1 MTSPMRMM
9 LAVTLAVS
17 LLSACSL
24 TQQVSAPTARAAP
37 ALFELG
43 PTMDRQGWLEMQRK
57 RNLAAYLNDL
67 LDDPA
72 NQEIR
77 LVTVSPELVGYGTR
91 LISVL
96 LPGEKQVQYQL
107 RWFGGDKPG
116 KSYWYG
122 DRPSDRKQRFSSSA
136 EVDVDPSSWVS
147 LVRYG
152 DKVFGE
158 IRVDG
163 KLYRLDYVGAGQQV
177 LIRVDASESVQAQ
190 TCVRVED
197 PDPSPSAHPFVRQ
210 QSAQSTAVSTVRVMM
225 MSTVEAR
232 AGFSRR
238 PADYPSLSDIMED
251 HLIFANRQLQD
262 SGVEIKYEFAG
273 YVESIAS
280 EKGRTPNAVLN
291 LIRMSGSDVYTQMQ
305 AARDRLRADLV
316 LTAIVDPTVFGRYYM
331 ASRKETG
338 FTTWNVVGDYLDMG
352 HVLGHNIGGEH
363 YWEPG
368 DPDFFDPPYQH
379 GYLLPGGNARTIMTD
394 YEDCRGCTR
403 LNYYSNPRKQ
413 WQGIPLGTAERHDV
427 VRRLNERRTA
437 VEYFYP

>member
-1 MTSPMRMM
+1 MASLLKVILTMV
-9 LAVTLAVS
+9 LAIA
-17 LLSACSL
+17 LLSACSS
-24 TQQVSAPTARAAP
+24 THQAAAPTAGAGR

-43 PTMDRQGWLEMQRK
+43 PTIDRQGWLEMQRE
-57 RNLAAYLNDL
+57 RNLAPYLNDL

-72 NQEIR
+72 NQEVR
-77 LVTVSPELVGYGTR
+77 LVTVSPELVGHETR

-158 IRVDG
+158 IRVG
-163 KLYRLDYVGAGQQV
+163 GQLYRLDYVGAGQQV
-177 LIRVDASESVQAQ
+177 LIRVDASKSVQAQ

-197 PDPSPSAHPFVRQ
+197 PDPSPSAHIFVRQ
-210 QSAQSTAVSTVRVMM
+210 QRAQSTAVSIVRVMM

-238 PADYPSLSDIMED
+238 PTDYPSLSDIMED
-251 HLIFANRQLQD
+251 HLMFANRQLQD

-280 EKGRTPNAVLN
+280 EKDRTPSAVLN

-338 FTTWNVVGDYLDMG
+338 FTTWNVLGDYLDMG

-427 VRRLNERRTA
+427 VRRLNERRA
-437 VEYFYP
+437 IVEAFYP

>member
-1 MTSPMRMM
+1 MASLLKMALTMA
-9 LAVTLAVS
+9 LAIVF
-17 LLSACSL
+17 LSACSSI
-24 TQQVSAPTARAAP
+24 QQASTPTASATP

-43 PTMDRQGWLEMQRK
+43 PKMDRQGWLEMQRK
-57 RNLAAYLNDL
+57 RNLAPYLNDL

-77 LVTVSPELVGYGTR
+77 LVTVSPVLVGPGTR

-107 RWFGGDKPG
+107 RWFGGDNPG

-136 EVDVDPSSWVS
+136 EVDVDPLSWVS

-152 DKVFGE
+152 DKIFGE

-163 KLYRLDYVGAGQQV
+163 QLYRLDYVGAGQQV
-177 LIRVDASESVQAQ
+177 LIRVDASKSVQVQ

-197 PDPSPSAHPFVRQ
+197 PDPSPSAHTFVRQ
-210 QSAQSTAVSTVRVMM
+210 QRAQSTAVSTVRVMM

-238 PADYPSLSDIMED
+238 PVDYPSLSDIMED

-280 EKGRTPNAVLN
+280 EKGLTPSAVLN

-305 AARDRLRADLV
+305 AARERLRADLV
-316 LTAIVDPTVFGRYYM
+316 LTAIVDPTVFGRYYI
-331 ASRKETG
+331 ANRKETG

-363 YWEPG
+363 YWKPG

-437 VEYFYP
+437 VEDFYP